1 MPVSSAAISQVMAGE
16 LMLETSHHL
25 PHSNI
30 TDWTCQWHFYRIWM
44 ERRLSLFLLVSQ
56 NPMISGVIV
65 VWQVWHFLM
74 SLSLSLYLLVLHW
87 FIQWLNIAA
96 KQGWTASGFGNV
108 PMWIGVKSVPSSVG
122 TAYIFPKQWLT
133 HSIHI
138 IVWGNQI
145 SKEDFHLHRTAGPLC
160 PA

>member
-44 ERRLSLFLLVSQ
+44 ERRLLFLLVSQ

-65 VWQVWHFLM
+65 VWWVWHFLT
-74 SLSLSLYLLVLHW
+74 SLSLSLYLLVPHLIHPVAKYCSQTRMNSFW
-87 FIQWLNIAA
+87 FWKCPHVNRSQKCSIFCWYSLYIPKAMIDSQY
-96 KQGWTASGFGNV
+96 SYH
-108 PMWIGVKSVPSSVG
+108 SVG
-122 TAYIFPKQWLT
+122 KSNIKGGLPSA
-133 HSIHI
+133 
-138 IVWGNQI
+138 
-145 SKEDFHLHRTAGPLC
+145 
-160 PA
+160 